1 MAILLEVRPDS
12 PEREQIRSLRE
23 QLEVYLN
30 GIESVTQEE
39 IDQLVLD
46 LYGGYAKSGGRQS
59 PWSGGGITTYLG
71 LSDKP
76 RIEGVILQGDK
87 SFEDL
92 HLQSLTNSEIEE
104 LLDNEINLG
113 GE

>member
-1 MAILLEVRPDS
+1 MAVLLEVRPDA

-30 GIESVTQEE
+30 GLESITKEE
-39 IDQLVLD
+39 IDMLIGNL
-46 LYGGYAKSGGRQS
+46 LGSSYSGSGHS
-59 PWSGGGITTYLG
+59 SGGGGGGGGVVATYLA
-71 LSDKP
+71 LTDKP

-92 HLQSLTNSEIEE
+92 NLKRLTNTELEEMLTIEE
-104 LLDNEINLG
+104 
-113 GE
+113 